1 MFPDGVLKAPNLGSA
16 AVAVTT
22 ATVAVQA
29 ATSGTSARTGGSYR
43 AASIIPMRF
52 PVVLFDLDGTLV
64 DSAGVI
70 LASFHHATETVLER
84 RYPDEQ
90 ILAQVGGS
98 NLEAQMRLLA
108 PEHVDELVRVYRAH
122 NDPSYSE
129 MVCFDGMV
137 HVLQQLKGEGR
148 RLGVVTA
155 KRRPTVER
163 VFEGAGIGEYFDVI
177 VGSDATERH
186 KPDPEPVLHALTL
199 LGASPE
205 DAAYVGDSPF
215 DMAAAKG
222 AGVFAVAVAWG
233 GIHRVEDA
241 DVLVE
246 SPREL
251 LGVL

>member
-1 MFPDGVLKAPNLGSA
+1 MM
-16 AVAVTT
+16 AV
-22 ATVAVQA
+22 
-29 ATSGTSARTGGSYR
+29 RY
-43 AASIIPMRF
+43 

-70 LASFHHATETVLER
+70 LASFHHATETVLQR
-84 RYPDEQ
+84 RFPDEQ

-98 NLEAQMRLLA
+98 NLEAQMTLLA
-108 PEHVDELVRVYRAH
+108 PDKVDELVRVYRAH

-129 MVCFDGMV
+129 MACFDGMV
-137 HVLQQLKGEGR
+137 DVLAQLKSEGR
-148 RLGVVTA
+148 RLGVVSA

-163 VFEGAGIGEYFDVI
+163 VFDGAGIGKYFDVV

-186 KPDPEPVLHALTL
+186 KPHPDPLLKALEE
-199 LGASPE
+199 LGAHAE

-215 DMAAAKG
+215 DMAAAK
-222 AGVFAVAVAWG
+222 AAHVFAVAVAWG

-246 SPREL
+246 SPGDL

>member
-1 MFPDGVLKAPNLGSA
+1 MMDV
-16 AVAVTT
+16 
-22 ATVAVQA
+22 
-29 ATSGTSARTGGSYR
+29 RY
-43 AASIIPMRF
+43 

-70 LASFHHATETVLER
+70 LASFHHATETVLQR

-98 NLEAQMRLLA
+98 NLETQMGLLA
-108 PEHVDELVRVYRAH
+108 PAHVDELVRVYRAH

-129 MVCFDGMV
+129 MSCFDGMLD
-137 HVLQQLKGEGR
+137 VLAQLKGEGR
-148 RLGVVTA
+148 RLGVVSA

-163 VFEGAGIGEYFDVI
+163 VFEGAGIGKYFDVI

-186 KPDPEPVLHALTL
+186 KPHPEPLLHALDL
-199 LGASPE
+199 LGARPE

-215 DMAAAKG
+215 DMAAAK
-222 AGVFAVAVAWG
+222 AARVLAVAVAWG

>member
-1 MFPDGVLKAPNLGSA
+1 MM
-16 AVAVTT
+16 AV
-22 ATVAVQA
+22 
-29 ATSGTSARTGGSYR
+29 RY
-43 AASIIPMRF
+43 

-70 LASFHHATETVLER
+70 LASFHHATETVLQR
-84 RYPDEQ
+84 RFPDEQ

-98 NLEAQMRLLA
+98 NLEAQMTLLA
-108 PEHVDELVRVYRAH
+108 PDKVDELVRVYRAH

-129 MVCFDGMV
+129 MACFDGMV
-137 HVLQQLKGEGR
+137 DVLAQLKGEGR
-148 RLGVVTA
+148 RLGVVSA
-155 KRRPTVER
+155 KRRPTVEC
-163 VFEGAGIGEYFDVI
+163 VFDGAGIGKYFDVV

-186 KPDPEPVLHALTL
+186 KPHPDPLLKALEE
-199 LGASPE
+199 LGAHAE

-215 DMAAAKG
+215 DMAAAK
-222 AGVFAVAVAWG
+222 AAHVFAVAVAWG

-246 SPREL
+246 SPGDL